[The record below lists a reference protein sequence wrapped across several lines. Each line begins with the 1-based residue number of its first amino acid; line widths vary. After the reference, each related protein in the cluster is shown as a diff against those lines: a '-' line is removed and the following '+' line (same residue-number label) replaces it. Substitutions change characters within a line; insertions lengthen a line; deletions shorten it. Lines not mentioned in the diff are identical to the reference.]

1 MVLSGLNFYDGGT
14 TVSAGTLVAG
24 TTDGQAIP
32 ATTGA
37 NALAATAN
45 AAGAFGKPATTL
57 TLGDANTPVSSTP
70 TVLIGGA
77 YTVGHP
83 ITVASQANATD
94 TIGGSTDNNATF
106 SGAITLNQG
115 LTISQ
120 VANAGANTLTISG
133 GIAGAGSGT
142 KTLTFAGPGNM
153 TVTTAVIANG
163 TGGGNVAVN
172 VTGGTLT
179 LSTTG
184 NTYTGNTTIGASGIL
199 TGTGSLTGAGT
210 VTVNGTLT
218 PGSGSSGT
226 LTLSSSPTLNGT
238 LKFGINK
245 TAPSTLANSQLAL
258 GANAVTFGGAL
269 TVTLAGGATALASGD
284 SFTLVTS
291 SHASP
296 AFGGGFSSATLPA
309 LSSGLSWDTNNLA
322 TTGVLDVYTF
332 TTTPLSF
339 STAASTAATVPASK
353 VAARASGQAA
363 AYATGYTPTANG
375 GTVVIN
381 GDYSVTYTPSSAANT
396 AGSDS
401 FNLIVQDGHG
411 SQTMAVSVTV
421 NASNVGPTLSLGN
434 GYSSNGGYGSF
445 TASGI
450 PGTTYIV
457 QLSTDMSNWAD
468 YATTTALSNGLVDY
482 VDSVSISGHGGTV
495 FYRLKQQ

>member
-1 MVLSGLNFYDGGT
+1 MQGDKTTDLVGPLTLNGGTVQCRIVDPNLNYKTASGAKTIENAYLAFQLGGTVTVTGSSPSFINGNQQALTSPQDGFSLAGASTTFNVADVTGDANPDLTISAAIGDVDGDWGGTFPTAGTLVKAGAGTMVLSGLNFYDGGT

-184 NTYTGNTTIGASGIL
+184 NTYTGNTTIGASGRRDGHGQRHPDPGQRQQRHTDIKL
-199 TGTGSLTGAGT
+199 VTHAQRHPEIWHQQDCALYFGEQPVGARCQRRHLRRRSDGDLGWRRNGLGQRGQLHLGHKLAREPGLWRRVQQCHPAGAVKRSFLGHEQSGDDWRAGCLYVHHHAFVVLHSGEHGSHSAGFQ
-210 VTVNGTLT
+210 
-218 PGSGSSGT
+218 SGSSCQWPGRR
-226 LTLSSSPTLNGT
+226 LC
-238 LKFGINK
+238 
-245 TAPSTLANSQLAL
+245 
-258 GANAVTFGGAL
+258 
-269 TVTLAGGATALASGD
+269 D
-284 SFTLVTS
+284 
-291 SHASP
+291 
-296 AFGGGFSSATLPA
+296 
-309 LSSGLSWDTNNLA
+309 GLHPNCQ
-322 TTGVLDVYTF
+322 
-332 TTTPLSF
+332 
-339 STAASTAATVPASK
+339 
-353 VAARASGQAA
+353 RR
-363 AYATGYTPTANG
+363 
-375 GTVVIN
+375 
-381 GDYSVTYTPSSAANT
+381 
-396 AGSDS
+396 
-401 FNLIVQDGHG
+401 HG
-411 SQTMAVSVTV
+411 R
-421 NASNVGPTLSLGN
+421 
-434 GYSSNGGYGSF
+434 
-445 TASGI
+445 
-450 PGTTYIV
+450 
-457 QLSTDMSNWAD
+457 
-468 YATTTALSNGLVDY
+468 
-482 VDSVSISGHGGTV
+482 H
-495 FYRLKQQ
+495 